1 MPNHQLTEAGEA
13 TFKAELVA
21 LIPHMRAFARSL
33 CGDPSEAEDI
43 AQDALANAWAKRASF
58 MPGTKFK
65 AWLFMIV
72 RNRFYS
78 NKRRDWR
85 TTELDPE
92 TAERTL
98 VANDNPTAILE
109 LDDLRRALST
119 LSDDQREA
127 LILIG
132 AGGLSYEETAEICGV
147 AVGTVKSR
155 VSRARASL
163 IAIYN
168 DGVFDTDGL
177 APSGAM
183 AAIFREV
190 EDYQQASCA

>member
-1 MPNHQLTEAGEA
+1 MHNQQMTEASEA
-13 TFKAELVA
+13 AFKAELVA
-21 LIPHMRAFARSL
+21 FIPHMRAFARSL
-33 CGDPSEAEDI
+33 CRDPSEAEDI
-43 AQDALANAWAKRASF
+43 AQDAMVSAWAKRGSF
-58 MPGTKFK
+58 MPGTNFK

-85 TTELDPE
+85 STELDPE

-98 VANDNPTAILE
+98 VANDNPAAIIE

-119 LSDDQREA
+119 LSDEQREA

-155 VSRARASL
+155 VSRARTHL
-163 IAIYN
+163 IAIYR
-168 DGVFDTDGL
+168 DGVFETDGL

-190 EDYQQASCA
+190 EDYQRASCA